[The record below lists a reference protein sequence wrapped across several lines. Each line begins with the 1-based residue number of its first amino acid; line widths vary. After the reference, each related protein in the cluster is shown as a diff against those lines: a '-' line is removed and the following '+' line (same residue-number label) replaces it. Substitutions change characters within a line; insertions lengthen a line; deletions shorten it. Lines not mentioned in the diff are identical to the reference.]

1 MHKMTAN
8 MGAAFNR
15 PTCGY
20 YDDSTRHGGPDPNPE
35 QRENGKPRN
44 RRSDDDDQVDDQV
57 DSMVSDS
64 LTVVC
69 ATAKFDEQTVIVR
82 HECCTKLPSVKTEF
96 AKECK
101 DAAEAPENNVRGSGS
116 GNKST
121 SKFDR
126 LSNDPALK
134 WKQIMTGCRK
144 WAERFIGNCSGQR
157 KNNLIKKRTKNV
169 LTKVNAKLGF

>member
-20 YDDSTRHGGPDPNPE
+20 YDDSTKHGGPDPNPE

-44 RRSDDDDQVDDQV
+44 RRSDDEDRLQGYTDHCG
-57 DSMVSDS
+57 
-64 LTVVC
+64 T
-69 ATAKFDEQTVIVR
+69 KFDVHNAVVQA
-82 HECCTKLPSVKTEF
+82 ECCREVPSFLTQFSDECEPLMRVPLPPVPKSS
-96 AKECK
+96 
-101 DAAEAPENNVRGSGS
+101 SGDR
-116 GNKST
+116 
-121 SKFDR
+121 SKYNR

-169 LTKVNAKLGF
+169 LTKVHTKLGF